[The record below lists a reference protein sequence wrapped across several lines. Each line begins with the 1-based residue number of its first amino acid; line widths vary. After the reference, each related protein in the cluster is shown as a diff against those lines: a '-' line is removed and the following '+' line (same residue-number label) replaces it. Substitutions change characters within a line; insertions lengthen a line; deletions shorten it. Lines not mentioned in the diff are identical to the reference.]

1 MAEREGVLQRARRE
15 RGAIDRGQE
24 FRRDDRLRRRSRHRE
39 RGRIPPDRPSVRDHP
54 RGYLAGLNQGG
65 RGGLMAAPVTST
77 LSSEFARY
85 WRRVTRWIP
94 IESGNYPYVTARVRA
109 KKAAL
114 LLPDVYERMLQ
125 MEISQIA
132 RVLSEG
138 AYKAEILAL
147 ATKASGVDL
156 IELATS
162 RNLAAVYTQII
173 EFSEGELRQM
183 IGWYLDRF
191 DVQNVKTIVRGKV
204 FGASSAEILEDIVA
218 AGSMR
223 ESFLQSLI
231 DLPTL
236 DEVFDQ
242 LDGTIHAQAL
252 HALGKKPSEVQ
263 RWNEWEDLV
272 TKLYY
277 ENLLAVVPERT
288 EGTRSMRDFIR
299 REIDIVNLKT
309 LLRLW
314 ASKATLAYDPFVDGG
329 LELSKAGLSEM
340 ISMDATALA
349 ARLRDFG
356 LSEELSSHVKDIQT
370 LGVGQLVRSIEKLHL
385 LEAGRYAHV
394 HPLSVLPIL
403 DYIVRKDREVQNLRI
418 IARGQESGLSPDV
431 VRDLLVI

>member
-1 MAEREGVLQRARRE
+1 MAT
-15 RGAIDRGQE
+15 
-24 FRRDDRLRRRSRHRE
+24 
-39 RGRIPPDRPSVRDHP
+39 
-54 RGYLAGLNQGG
+54 
-65 RGGLMAAPVTST
+65 PVTST

-125 MEISQIA
+125 MEIPQIA
-132 RVLSEG
+132 RILSEG

-147 ATKASGVDL
+147 ATKVSGVDL

-223 ESFLQSLI
+223 ESFLQGLI

-236 DEVFDQ
+236 DEVFDR
-242 LDGTIHAQAL
+242 LVGTIHSQAL
-252 HALGKKPSEVQ
+252 QTLSKKPSEIQ

-288 EGTRSMRDFIR
+288 ESGKTSSRNCITR
-299 REIDIVNLKT
+299 T
-309 LLRLW
+309 
-314 ASKATLAYDPFVDGG
+314 
-329 LELSKAGLSEM
+329 
-340 ISMDATALA
+340 
-349 ARLRDFG
+349 
-356 LSEELSSHVKDIQT
+356 SSPWS
-370 LGVGQLVRSIEKLHL
+370 RS
-385 LEAGRYAHV
+385 GR
-394 HPLSVLPIL
+394 
-403 DYIVRKDREVQNLRI
+403 K
-418 IARGQESGLSPDV
+418 GPDS
-431 VRDLLVI
+431 